1 MKEPEVGNRAVAS
14 PSTVNIANAT
24 QQMSV
29 YPMMIPGPPPVLRA
43 YTFVRNIFPLVTII
57 TYSSNTDE
65 NTTADIPSQSNHLN
79 MASLELAVQ
88 VTSRLYTF
96 GGLICVL
103 ADSTDIANNDTIFR

>member
-1 MKEPEVGNRAVAS
+1 
-14 PSTVNIANAT
+14 
-24 QQMSV
+24 
-29 YPMMIPGPPPVLRA
+29 MMIPGPPPVRRA
-43 YTFVRNIFPLVTII
+43 YSIVRNIFPLVTII